1 MDYEH
6 LPFKCRNCQEHGH
19 FQRYCPK
26 LTAEKQDAEGW
37 QKAKKGKTF
46 SNTKNKEKMNQAP
59 PKKGNPAPNPKETSI
74 EVQNPAHGTEAGEV
88 PGSHP
93 SDSGL
98 HRSASSLPKDFSSL
112 GSETGADSSEEGDTE
127 ASSPSVSPN
136 QPKRGRKPEKKRR
149 EE

>member
-1 MDYEH
+1 
-6 LPFKCRNCQEHGH
+6 
-19 FQRYCPK
+19 
-26 LTAEKQDAEGW
+26 
-37 QKAKKGKTF
+37 
-46 SNTKNKEKMNQAP
+46 MNQEP
-59 PKKGNPAPNPKETSI
+59 PKKGNPVPNPQETSN
-74 EVQNPAHGTEAGEV
+74 EVQNPAHGTEAGEAGEA
-88 PGSHP
+88 PGSHSP

-98 HRSASSLPKDFSSL
+98 HRSASSLPKDHSIL